1 MCGIAGYWGKG
12 DEQVL
17 DSMIDAISYR
27 GPDDKGLFV
36 KGNMGLAQRRL
47 SIIDLTSAGHQPMSN
62 EDKTVQ
68 IIFNG
73 EIYNY
78 KELKTSLKQKHTFK
92 SSTDT
97 EVILR
102 LYEEYGEEVFS
113 KIQGMF
119 AIALF
124 DSKNNK
130 LFLARDRMGKKPLY
144 WYKNDNVFLFGSEL
158 KALMKHPSFEKE
170 IDLVSLNKYLT
181 YEYVPT
187 PHSIFKNTYKLE
199 PGTYLTWDGKETL
212 KKVFW
217 EPKFLPKSDSFEQS
231 LESLDKALEQSVEDR
246 LVSDV
251 PIGVFLSGGIDSST
265 VAYYAS
271 RAQKNKPEGKIKTFS
286 IGFKETSFDE
296 SSYAKQVSK
305 HLGTEHYE
313 KILTS
318 EDSLSLVPKIGEILD
333 EPMAD
338 SSLIPTYLLS
348 KFTKENVTVA
358 LGGDGGDELFLG
370 YDTFLAHRLAS
381 LYEKVPRVIRTK
393 IIQPLVKLL
402 PTSFVNMSLD
412 FKIKKFVEGFEG
424 NKNYRND
431 RWLGAFSH
439 IDRANLFKK
448 EISEKLK
455 SKNEFDDIDTYLS
468 HLDSQDFFDQ
478 VTLLHQRMYM
488 MDQVLV
494 KVDRASMANSLEVR
508 APFLDTRV
516 VDLANHMP
524 TEFKLRGL
532 ERKYI
537 LKKLMGGKLP
547 DNIVYRKKKGFGVP
561 IAEWIRG
568 DLKPVILDF
577 LGRESIEKMGL
588 FNYDYIEK
596 ILDEHFS
603 GKKDNRKQIWTLFVF
618 AMWHRKWLQ

>member
-144 WYKNDNVFLFGSEL
+144 WYKNDKVFLFGSEL

-412 FKIKKFVEGFEG
+412 FKIKKFVEDFEG

-524 TEFKLRGL
+524 IEFKLRGL

-568 DLKPVILDF
+568 GLKPVILDF
-577 LGRESIEKMGL
+577 LGRESVEKMGL

-618 AMWHRKWLQ
+618 AIWHRKWLQ